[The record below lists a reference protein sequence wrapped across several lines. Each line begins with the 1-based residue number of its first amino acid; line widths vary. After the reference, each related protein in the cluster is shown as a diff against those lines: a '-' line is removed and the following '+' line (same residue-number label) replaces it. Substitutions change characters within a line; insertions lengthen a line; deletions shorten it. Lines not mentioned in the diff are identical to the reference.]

1 MSDDAPSDGP
11 ADGGSL
17 DDIWVTDGAVAAP
30 VGSSADDTPDGGA
43 SAPSAGSSAPAP
55 VAATA
60 DDPAAHQR
68 KVRMAQAGLVVLALV
83 IFAAVFFVG
92 GSDNDGDDGGN
103 GGEGQEQADGG
114 SGEVDDGKAGWPTE
128 SGGRPPALGTRG
140 ETADTVSVEAGTA
153 PGVYVW
159 SDFDGWHL
167 WVVGGPDV
175 PELTGAIRSDDEFAK
190 AQSAVPARG
199 TVAQEG
205 QLVSFTLPAGE
216 GLSGVDFNP
225 GFFASQLVIT
235 IDGPTGPLDP
245 QLIYLGSKA
254 GPAPQPFVLTK
265 S

>member
-1 MSDDAPSDGP
+1 MSDDVPTDGP
-11 ADGGSL
+11 VDGDAL

-30 VGSSADDTPDGGA
+30 VGGAAEADARPRGA
-43 SAPSAGSSAPAP
+43 EPEAAAGPAPA
-55 VAATA
+55 AE
-60 DDPAAHQR
+60 DPAAHQR
-68 KVRMAQAGLVVLALV
+68 KVRMAQAGLVALALI
-83 IFAAVFFVG
+83 IFGAVLLVG
-92 GSDNDGDDGGN
+92 QSDD
-103 GGEGQEQADGG
+103 DGG
-114 SGEVDDGKAGWPTE
+114 SGGDDDQEQASGDGESGQADDGKASWPAE
-128 SGGRPPALGTRG
+128 AGGRPPALGTRG
-140 ETADTVSVEAGTA
+140 ETADAVTVEAGTA

-190 AQSAVPARG
+190 AQAAVPARG
-199 TVAQEG
+199 TVTQEG

-235 IDGPTGPLDP
+235 IDGPTGPLDA

-254 GPAPQPFVLTK
+254 APAPQPFVLAK
-265 S
+265 A